1 MCKQTYCI
9 MAGTRCQ
16 TDVDAYDLM
25 WYNAHRKRVVGQ
37 DSLCSLHRNS
47 GEIVAY
53 LAPYKHKQVF
63 WQGNMVSE
71 HYVTFCSREANP
83 IQVEGIL
90 HLPAGKEGKGAGVVI
105 CHPHSLYGGSMG
117 VPLVVAISEELAQRR
132 VVALRFNFR
141 GVGRSQGTYANGEGE
156 MADVAGALDF
166 LEGQASV
173 DRERLY
179 LVGYSFG
186 AGVGLRH
193 AENDP
198 RIAAVAVVAP
208 YVENPSES
216 LLRSY
221 TKPKLFLVGEGDT
234 VCPTEWLRA
243 FVAPLPEPKSLRI
256 LPGTDHFFWGRERE
270 VAEIVGEFLAND
282 LQVRRT

>member
-1 MCKQTYCI
+1 
-9 MAGTRCQ
+9 
-16 TDVDAYDLM
+16 
-25 WYNAHRKRVVGQ
+25 
-37 DSLCSLHRNS
+37 
-47 GEIVAY
+47 
-53 LAPYKHKQVF
+53 
-63 WQGNMVSE
+63 MVSE
-71 HYVTFCSREANP
+71 HHVTFNSREASP
-83 IQVEGIL
+83 IQLEGIL
-90 HLPAGKEGKGAGVVI
+90 HSPSGKGGKGPGAVI

-117 VPLVVAISEELAQRR
+117 VPLVVAIAEELAQRG

-166 LEGQASV
+166 LEGQERV
-173 DRERLY
+173 DREGLY

-208 YVENPSES
+208 YVENPGAS

-221 TKPKLFLVGEGDT
+221 TQPKLFLVGEDDT
-234 VCPTEWLRA
+234 VCPTEWLRT
-243 FVAPLPEPKSLRI
+243 FVAPLPEPKVLRI

-270 VAEIVGEFLAND
+270 VAEIVGEFIASEFSRK
-282 LQVRRT
+282 VEEGTFHG

>member
-1 MCKQTYCI
+1 M
-9 MAGTRCQ
+9 
-16 TDVDAYDLM
+16 
-25 WYNAHRKRVVGQ
+25 
-37 DSLCSLHRNS
+37 
-47 GEIVAY
+47 
-53 LAPYKHKQVF
+53 VF
-63 WQGNMVSE
+63 E
-71 HYVTFCSREANP
+71 RRVTFNSREASP
-83 IQVEGIL
+83 IRLEGIL
-90 HLPAGKEGKGAGVVI
+90 HLPASKEEKGAGTII
-105 CHPHSLYGGSMG
+105 CHPHSLYGGSME
-117 VPLVVAISEELAQRR
+117 VPLVVAIAKELAQRD

-166 LEGQASV
+166 LEGQERV

-179 LVGYSFG
+179 LAGYSFG

-198 RIAAVAVVAP
+198 RISAVAVVAP
-208 YVENPSES
+208 YIENPSES

-221 TKPKLFLVGEGDT
+221 TNPKLFLVGEGDT

-243 FVAPLPEPKSLRI
+243 FVTPLSEPKELRI

-270 VAEIVGEFLAND
+270 VAGIVGEFIAND

>member
-1 MCKQTYCI
+1 
-9 MAGTRCQ
+9 
-16 TDVDAYDLM
+16 
-25 WYNAHRKRVVGQ
+25 
-37 DSLCSLHRNS
+37 
-47 GEIVAY
+47 
-53 LAPYKHKQVF
+53 
-63 WQGNMVSE
+63 
-71 HYVTFCSREANP
+71 
-83 IQVEGIL
+83 
-90 HLPAGKEGKGAGVVI
+90 
-105 CHPHSLYGGSMG
+105 MG
-117 VPLVVAISEELAQRR
+117 VPLVVAMAEELAQRG

-141 GVGRSQGTYANGEGE
+141 GGGRSQGAYAEGGGE

-166 LEGQASV
+166 LESQGRVESG
-173 DRERLY
+173 RLY

-221 TKPKLFLVGEGDT
+221 TKPKLFLAGEGDT
-234 VCPTEWLRA
+234 VCPVEWLRA
-243 FVAPLPEPKSLRI
+243 FVAPLPEPKELRV

-270 VAEIVGEFLAND
+270 VAGIVGEFIASLPEP
-282 LQVRRT
+282 V